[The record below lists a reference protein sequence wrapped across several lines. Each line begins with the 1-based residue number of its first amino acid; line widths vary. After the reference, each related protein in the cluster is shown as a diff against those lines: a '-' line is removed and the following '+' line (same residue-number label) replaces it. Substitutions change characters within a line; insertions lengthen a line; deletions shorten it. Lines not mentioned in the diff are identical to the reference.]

1 MIESNFV
8 SIFAEI
14 AKKTLNGVIVKQKAS
29 LFYEIYL
36 DTNLRVSNTDFINP
50 KRGNSAFETD
60 ICIFE
65 KLIETELE
73 ISKTL
78 ERIQFEN
85 EKYDYFQS
93 NIIFRK
99 FDESK

>member
-1 MIESNFV
+1 MGTELSQ
-8 SIFAEI
+8 
-14 AKKTLNGVIVKQKAS
+14 GV
-29 LFYEIYL
+29 
-36 DTNLRVSNTDFINP
+36 FIC
-50 KRGNSAFETD
+50 GF
-60 ICIFE
+60 ICGLYYNVIRLK

-78 ERIQFEN
+78 ERIQFES
-85 EKYDYFQS
+85 EEYDYFQS